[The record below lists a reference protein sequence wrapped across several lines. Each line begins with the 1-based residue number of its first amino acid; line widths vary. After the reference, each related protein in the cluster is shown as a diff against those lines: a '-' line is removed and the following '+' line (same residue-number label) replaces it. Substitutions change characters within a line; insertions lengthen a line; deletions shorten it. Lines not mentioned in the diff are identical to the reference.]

1 MPPAFLGCRPSLPSL
16 RYHPQGFV
24 CYGCGCGC
32 DRLECDTYNRHG
44 RGVGPLRLR
53 SSNFTGKPRT
63 AQHVGE
69 GGGSYFYNP
78 YHNPRAECTHNDRCK
93 DKQAHGHDQGAVNE
107 QGGRSR
113 HESRQHRPGKPAAA
127 ASTPK
132 ATEED
137 ARRAGIPVGYSHKHW
152 NPAEEPLLL
161 LGSVFDANSLGKW
174 IYDWTVHHHGPGTP
188 PAETAGEL
196 WLMLIQLADKI
207 KRTNK
212 TMPKI
217 QTNHNREMLQDFL
230 ESGER
235 LWVRFATLLKVCGDY
250 MWKAA
255 KKESGTEEPVSMGN
269 NSGNEFVKSIFG
281 RDRELE
287 KMEKLMTGMRL

>member
-1 MPPAFLGCRPSLPSL
+1 
-16 RYHPQGFV
+16 
-24 CYGCGCGC
+24 
-32 DRLECDTYNRHG
+32 
-44 RGVGPLRLR
+44 
-53 SSNFTGKPRT
+53 
-63 AQHVGE
+63 
-69 GGGSYFYNP
+69 
-78 YHNPRAECTHNDRCK
+78 
-93 DKQAHGHDQGAVNE
+93 
-107 QGGRSR
+107 
-113 HESRQHRPGKPAAA
+113 
-127 ASTPK
+127 
-132 ATEED
+132 
-137 ARRAGIPVGYSHKHW
+137 VGYSHKHW

-174 IYDWTVHHHGPGTP
+174 IHDRTVHHHGPGTP